1 VEIVLSVVQNR
12 RVQSARLP
20 SERDGVAPDGS
31 DVRVLVGG
39 GGGSMAHFTLGPGDT
54 SVAVAHRTL
63 EELWYF
69 TGGRGQMWRHTES
82 SGHTECVDVAAGAA
96 VSIPPRTHFQFRAI
110 GPDPLRAVA
119 VTMPPW
125 PGIGDMTGRGEVYFV
140 EGPWEATVQPGIDP
154 ELAT

>member
-1 VEIVLSVVQNR
+1 ME
-12 RVQSARLP
+12 SARLGI
-20 SERDGVAPDGS
+20 ERDAVAPDGS

-39 GGGSMAHFTLGPGDT
+39 RGGSMAHFTLGPGET

-69 TGGRGQMWRHTES
+69 TEGRGQMWRFAES
-82 SGHTECVDVAAGAA
+82 SGETDCFDVAAGAA
-96 VSIPPRTHFQFRAI
+96 ISIPANTHFQFRAV

-125 PGIGDMTGRGEVYFV
+125 PGIGDLTGRGEVYFV

-154 ELAT
+154 DPAT